1 MRTLLRR
8 LGLTTYPFWI
18 GGIAGLVA
26 GLGTM
31 LVAFPFLFP
40 PPVVDEPATAT
51 NIITGESLPFTFDAR
66 APGRDLVH
74 WADGSGALI
83 RTQAGWVL
91 RFNGD
96 FRAGP
101 GPNYW
106 IYLNTVPVGEK
117 RAFRSDQ
124 GRVRIAALKSFRG
137 GQNYSLPSE
146 LDPAHFHTVTI
157 WCESFG
163 VYIGSAAFQVSLN
176 R

>member
-1 MRTLLRR
+1 MRTLFRR
-8 LGLTTYPFWI
+8 LGLTQYPFWI
-18 GGIAGLVA
+18 GGTVGLFAGLA
-26 GLGTM
+26 IM

-40 PPVVDEPATAT
+40 PPVVDEPAPAAS
-51 NIITGESLPFTFDAR
+51 GASLPFTFDVH

-74 WADGSGALI
+74 WADGSGSVI

-91 RFNGD
+91 RINGD

-106 IYLNTVPVGEK
+106 IYLNTVPVGEEG
-117 RAFRSDQ
+117 AFRQDQ
-124 GRVRIAALKSFRG
+124 QRVRIAALKSFRG

-146 LDPAHFHTVTI
+146 LDPARFHTVTI

-163 VYIGSAAFQVSLN
+163 VYIGSAALQA
-176 R
+176 RPI

>member
-1 MRTLLRR
+1 MRTLLRH
-8 LGLTTYPFWI
+8 LGLTNYPFWV

-26 GLGTM
+26 GLGIM

-40 PPVVDEPATAT
+40 PPVVDEPEPAADIINGRVIAIHVRCSRARSRARPLGRRVRSLDT
-51 NIITGESLPFTFDAR
+51 NASGLG
-66 APGRDLVH
+66 PG
-74 WADGSGALI
+74 
-83 RTQAGWVL
+83 
-91 RFNGD
+91 FNGD

-106 IYLNTVPVGEK
+106 IYLNTVQVGEE

-137 GQNYSLPSE
+137 GQNYLLSSE
-146 LDPAHFHTVTI
+146 LGPALFHTVTI

-163 VYIGSAAFQVSLN
+163 VYIGSAAFQVRLI